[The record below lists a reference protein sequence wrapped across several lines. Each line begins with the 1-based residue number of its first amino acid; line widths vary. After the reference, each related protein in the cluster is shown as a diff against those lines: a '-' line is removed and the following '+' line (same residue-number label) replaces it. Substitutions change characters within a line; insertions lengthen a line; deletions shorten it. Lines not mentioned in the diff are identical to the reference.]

1 MNAFFSRSNLERAG
15 SGASDMRKYASGVA
29 GSDQAKGPVS
39 RKCISRA
46 QERTTHVQF
55 FWVYCLKKFAS
66 TISNDSY

>member
-55 FWVYCLKKFAS
+55 FGVFCMKNLRA
-66 TISNDSY
+66 T